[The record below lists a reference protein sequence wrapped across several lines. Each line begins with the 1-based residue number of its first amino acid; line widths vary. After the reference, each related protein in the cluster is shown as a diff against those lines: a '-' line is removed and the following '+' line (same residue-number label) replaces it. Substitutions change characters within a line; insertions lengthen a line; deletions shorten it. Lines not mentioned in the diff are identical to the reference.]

1 MGKSISSR
9 IAKVV
14 TGLVLLIGAVIIL
27 FPMYITIITS
37 LKTQQ
42 ESAADFFSLPSSFY
56 LGNFISVFEKSGYWT
71 YVWNSA
77 KITIISVVLILVFI
91 PMCAYAIAR

>member
-27 FPMYITIITS
+27 FPMYITIITC
-37 LKTQQ
+37 LKKLQ
-42 ESAADFFSLPSSFY
+42 E
-56 LGNFISVFEKSGYWT
+56 
-71 YVWNSA
+71 
-77 KITIISVVLILVFI
+77 
-91 PMCAYAIAR
+91 